1 MLIRKYNI
9 GPTLTDILSASGAA
23 QGALPGLLELLVS
36 FRLQKPGLMEVNLY
50 SCELCRLTDMGKQ
63 WFLVAATGE
72 CDDHYADGKYYD
84 SPPLRQLSDRRVHG
98 VQGAR
103 RQHVDVRFA
112 A

>member
-36 FRLQKPGLMEVNLY
+36 FRLQKPGLMEVSLY

-63 WFLVAATGE
+63 WF
-72 CDDHYADGKYYD
+72 
-84 SPPLRQLSDRRVHG
+84 QL
-98 VQGAR
+98 R
-103 RQHVDVRFA
+103 RQVNAMTITPMGNMMTVHLSGS
-112 A
+112 